1 MWRVTVPSSE
11 AKGAAGGA
19 TRGPCGSAR
28 ILIDRGLGL
37 RSFVFA
43 TASVAALC
51 IASTAFAEPRARIE
65 GVADK
70 DLRERLETAVGEV
83 EGEPGSRFEARR
95 RVNDAAERAVALL
108 RSEGYYGHR
117 VEPTIGEGEDPPR
130 PVLRIDPGP
139 RFTFQAPTVS
149 FAGAAPAPDAAAAA
163 NASLGLTVGEP
174 GRAAPIVQAEGRA
187 VASLQSRG
195 YADAKA
201 QPRQVVVDHADNSVR
216 PTFQIAAGELVRL
229 NGIDFE
235 QIGRTD
241 PEWLRMLA
249 PWRSG
254 EVYDPDDVAE
264 LERRLLDTGV
274 YDGVTVSLAPA
285 SRPSDG
291 LRPVIVSLSDRPRRT
306 LEALASFSTSEGVS
320 VEGRRTSYNR
330 FGRADTLSHLLRLGT
345 LDSRI
350 ESTLT
355 LPHFRRPQRTLTLG
369 GSAFATQTDAF
380 DETGIAVRADITQR
394 FGRTTYFTYG
404 ASVDITQ
411 TAEFGEER
419 NFIALTGL
427 GAFNLDRSSDP
438 LDPRSGYRLEGRVE
452 PTALAGDSSL
462 AFLRTV
468 AQGSIYV
475 PFGEDQKTVIATRLR
490 LGLIAG
496 GQIPDV
502 PAGRRF
508 YAGGGGSVRGYEY
521 QAVGPRA
528 PDGKPFGGLSLV
540 ETSIE
545 LRRSGIWRERL
556 GGVVFLDAGSVGLE
570 ETPSFDELKAAIGV
584 GVRYDLGFGPIR
596 ADVAIPLDKREGEAP
611 FQIYLSI
618 GQAF

>member
-1 MWRVTVPSSE
+1 MARTI
-11 AKGAAGGA
+11 
-19 TRGPCGSAR
+19 R
-28 ILIDRGLGL
+28 ILKDRGH
-37 RSFVFA
+37 RVRIAHFVSASVTALLLA
-43 TASVAALC
+43 TAAH
-51 IASTAFAEPRARIE
+51 AEPRARIE
-65 GVADK
+65 GVADE
-70 DLRERLETAVGEV
+70 DLRRRLETAVGEV

-95 RVNDAAERAVALL
+95 RANDAAERAVALL

-117 VEPTIGEGEDPPR
+117 VEPTIGEGEAPPR

-139 RFTFQAPTVS
+139 RFTFQAPAVAFT
-149 FAGAAPAPDAAAAA
+149 GPAPAPDAAAAA

-174 GRAAPIVQAEGRA
+174 GRAEPIVEAEGRA
-187 VASLQSRG
+187 VAALQTRG

-201 QPRQVVVDHADNSVR
+201 QPRQVVVDHADASVQ
-216 PTFQIAAGELVRL
+216 PTFQIASGELVRL

-254 EVYDPDDVAE
+254 EVYEPNDVAE

-274 YDGVTVSLAPA
+274 YDSVTVSLAPQ
-285 SRPSDG
+285 SRPADG

-306 LEALASFSTSEGVS
+306 LEAAASVSTSEGVS
-320 VEGRRTSYNR
+320 VEGRRTNYNR
-330 FGRADTLSHLLRLGT
+330 FGRADTLTYLLRLGT
-345 LDSRI
+345 LDSRL
-350 ESTLT
+350 EGTLS
-355 LPHFRRPQRTLTLG
+355 LPHYRKPQRTLTLG
-369 GSAFATQTDAF
+369 GAAFATQTEAF
-380 DETGIAVRADITQR
+380 DETGINLRADITQR

-404 ASVDITQ
+404 ASVDLSQ

-438 LDPRSGYRLEGRVE
+438 LDPRSGYRVEGRVE
-452 PTALAGDSSL
+452 PTALTGDSSL

-468 AQGSIYV
+468 AQGSIYL
-475 PFGEDQKTVIATRLR
+475 PFGEDQRTVIASRVR

-502 PAGRRF
+502 PASRRF
-508 YAGGGGSVRGYEY
+508 YAGGGGSVRGYEF

-528 PDGKPFGGLSLV
+528 PDGKPFGGLSLA
-540 ETSIE
+540 ETSLE
-545 LRRSGIWRERL
+545 LRRRGILGERL
-556 GGVVFLDAGSVGLE
+556 GGRLGGVLFIDAGSVGLE
-570 ETPSFDELKAAIGV
+570 ETPSFDELKAAVGF

-596 ADVAIPLDKREGEAP
+596 ADLAVPLNKEEGEAP
-611 FQIYLSI
+611 FQVYLSI